1 MVGLLELLLKRF
13 EIPLWKTP
21 VSETIVSENG
31 RFKVEKPPAEN
42 SEKGHPKNQ
51 FFTISDFG
59 WRILGVPPCL
69 YLESLRI
76 FLVLF
81 WV

>member
-31 RFKVEKPPAEN
+31 RFKVEKPPA
-42 SEKGHPKNQ
+42 KNQ

-59 WRILGVPPCL
+59 WRILGFHHACISNRFV
-69 YLESLRI
+69 S
-76 FLVLF
+76 F
-81 WV
+81 